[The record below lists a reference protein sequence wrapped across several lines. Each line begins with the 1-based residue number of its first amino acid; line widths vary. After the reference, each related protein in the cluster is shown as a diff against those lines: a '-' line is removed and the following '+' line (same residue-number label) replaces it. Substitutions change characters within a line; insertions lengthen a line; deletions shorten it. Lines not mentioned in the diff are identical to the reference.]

1 MDSNTEKIAYGS
13 NLTVFAFNGNGKIPV
28 LYGGYTIATELSED
42 LVSENNYNL
51 ITEEEIT
58 SINIKITNADS
69 TSERTYTFPLEEGQ
83 ILNGNDYIDS
93 EGLHIGDNLIA
104 FTAEQEEAYQALQN
118 IPLYEGISHIIVT
131 DATPAVLKLSYNSVE
146 EDNQIY
152 VLNKNEQLLAIFNKD
167 DDETLI
173 NPRIEKRQNSESVF
187 TFTIDAKNPKWNE
200 INNPENLYVV
210 DGMMFSTNFD
220 GSFKENISE
229 NDEKTIEVT
238 AYERQQL
245 LSRKF
250 VRAWNSETNLEKIDT
265 FMVVILSNG
274 NLPLKNNGIEIT
286 TRYPKGSSGYV
297 LEGLL
302 YGTGWTVGTCDIY
315 EYENG
320 QVVKDENN
328 NPVYSKFDLETDQVN
343 IYDNILK
350 VQELWGGIL
359 VFDSLNKIVH
369 HRDETLYLPYNGYEV
384 RYQKNMQSLEKEY
397 NNKIITK
404 LCPLGEGG
412 LNIANVNDGSV
423 WLENYSYTDT
433 VLEGIENAPDITDQ
447 AQLKRWGE
455 RKLEMLCQPTIE
467 LDVNLAL
474 MYQLEG
480 YELETVDL
488 NHIVDVINYNDVD
501 TDYIQLRVVE
511 FSYSV
516 WNKSDATVKLSN
528 ITLDSTDIFRK
539 AVKATNIINTGTL
552 EASKVINIYKGG
564 QSVEQTMIVLDGK
577 AEFSYSELTRTDTG
591 IIARV
596 THTEDKYNTLSG
608 TVGRHTEE
616 IGSWDI
622 TSGSIASSISK
633 TTSELN
639 TVSGQLEVTSSKVN
653 ILERNVS
660 ELNSKIQ
667 DIADITTYGEN
678 DKGKVEL
685 NDINESEPIMIKV
698 HPTTTTIDYLYPTN
712 NLYPSDTLYLKDR
725 RIRFERTYDE
735 DGITKIEYIYYELP
749 DGLLRYND
757 EIYDEFLLD
766 YDNKICQVIKR
777 CGYNADGT
785 VYQLAEPQ
793 TMDYPYPT
801 IYLGDGDYKIS
812 LLGYDNAYIYVRLMA
827 KNIYTTQFA
836 TRAEV
841 HTEIDQTAASITTM
855 VSGTYE
861 RKDHAESSYSQLQ
874 QTTSNISATVANNN
888 TKANIIAK
896 INDNTSQAQINAD
909 AINLLANDVLNIL
922 SGNTIDLGAK
932 TITITSNN
940 FTVDSSGN
948 IRSNSGVIGG
958 FTLGTT
964 RFTGNLNG
972 IYDYNNYDLRNVMCI
987 QMDWLANSSIFQ
999 NIYDVNNDG
1008 YINTADT
1015 LKIKR
1020 ILLGLDQNTKNVT
1033 GNVYINS
1040 TNPKNCIQVTANG
1053 ETAVSI
1059 GVGGINTILT
1069 TTQNFV
1075 CGTATDTGYS
1085 GITIN
1090 GDRGHLYLI
1099 QNNQKTIELHPDGN
1113 VIGNILT
1120 ANSQITNYGTL
1131 YNDGAIRSIATYDN
1145 NTVTNSPNMYVTS
1158 KGWFRRTTN
1167 TSSKRYK
1174 TDIKNIENMELT
1186 PEKLYDLPVRQFK
1199 YKSDYL
1205 KTKDDPRYNKDL
1217 IGFIAEE
1224 VAEYYP
1230 IAVDYEID
1238 EEGNKYIEN
1247 WNEKYMIPPMLNLI
1261 QKLNK
1266 RVKIL
1271 EEKIKGGNK

>member
-1 MDSNTEKIAYGS
+1 MDNE
-13 NLTVFAFNGNGKIPV
+13 
-28 LYGGYTIATELSED
+28 
-42 LVSENNYNL
+42 EN
-51 ITEEEIT
+51 
-58 SINIKITNADS
+58 SK
-69 TSERTYTFPLEEGQ
+69 
-83 ILNGNDYIDS
+83 
-93 EGLHIGDNLIA
+93 
-104 FTAEQEEAYQALQN
+104 
-118 IPLYEGISHIIVT
+118 
-131 DATPAVLKLSYNSVE
+131 
-146 EDNQIY
+146 IY
-152 VLNKNEQLLAIFNKD
+152 VLNKNEQLVAIFSN
-167 DDETLI
+167 DDEEDVLI
-173 NPRIEKRQNSESVF
+173 NPRIEKRQNAEAVF
-187 TFTIDAKNPKWNE
+187 TFTIDTRNPKWQE
-200 INNPENLYVV
+200 INNPENLYLV
-210 DGMMFSTNFD
+210 DGMVFSTNFD
-220 GSFKENISE
+220 GSFKEVISE
-229 NDEKTIEVT
+229 NDENTIEVT

-274 NLPLKNNGIEIT
+274 NLPLKNNGTEIT
-286 TRYPKGSSGYV
+286 TRYPKGSSGYA

-320 QVVKDENN
+320 EVVKDENG

-359 VFDSLNKIVH
+359 VFDSYNKIVH

-384 RYQKNMQSLEKEY
+384 RYQKNMQSLEKKY

-412 LNIANVNDGSV
+412 LNIVNVNDGSV

-433 VLEGIENAPDITDQ
+433 ILEGIENNPDITDQ
-447 AQLKRWGE
+447 TQLKRWGQ

-480 YELETVDL
+480 YELETIDL

-501 TDYIQLRVVE
+501 TDYMQLRVVE

-516 WNKSDATVKLSN
+516 WNRTDATIKLSN

-564 QSVEQTMIVLDGK
+564 QSVQQTLLVLDGK
-577 AEFSYSELTRTDTG
+577 TEFTYSELTKADDG

-596 THTEDKYNTLSG
+596 THTEDRYNTLNG
-608 TVGRHTEE
+608 IVGNHTEE
-616 IGSWDI
+616 IGEWDL

-698 HPTTTTIDYLYPTN
+698 HPTTTTIDYLYPSSG
-712 NLYPSDTLYLKDR
+712 LFPSDSLYLKDR

-735 DGITKIEYIYYELP
+735 DGITKTEYIYYELP

-766 YDNKICQVIKR
+766 YDNKICQIIKR
-777 CGYNADGT
+777 CEWFGGTGINLFKPQYFDGVKQNISNVTISQDEKYTITPSNTSSQITLNNRFFISRGQSQVLYFTNLTNILSRNIMITIEYYNSNNVLINTFVVGNNSARIYIDEDVLYYTLSFTFSGRTIGEDFGFNIQLNDGSNEKSYET
-785 VYQLAEPQ
+785 HYPSIKSTGTED
-793 TMDYPYPT
+793 TIDYPYPT

-812 LLGYDNAYIYVRLMA
+812 LLGYENAYIYVRLMA

-841 HTEIDQTAASITTM
+841 HTEIDQTATSITTM
-855 VSGTYE
+855 VSETYE
-861 RKDHAESSYSQLQ
+861 RRDHAESSYSEFQ
-874 QTTSNISATVANNN
+874 QTANSISTTVANNN
-888 TKANIIAK
+888 TKANIIAR
-896 INDNTSQAQINAD
+896 INDNTSDAVIEAD
-909 AINLLANDVLNIL
+909 NISLAGKTLNFTADNMAI
-922 SGNTIDLGAK
+922 S
-932 TITITSNN
+932 SNN
-940 FTVDSSGN
+940 FSVDSNGN
-948 IRSNSGVIGG
+948 IRANSGIIGG
-958 FTLGTT
+958 FDLGKT

-972 IYDYNNYDLRNVMCI
+972 IYDYNLYDFRNSMCI
-987 QMDWLANSSIFQ
+987 IMDWLSRNSMLT
-999 NIYDVNNDG
+999 NIYDVNSDG
-1008 YINTADT
+1008 T
-1015 LKIKR
+1015 LNSMDFLLMR
-1020 ILLGLDQNTKNVT
+1020 QILLGQKENTKNIT

-1059 GVGGINTILT
+1059 GIGGINAILT

-1090 GDRGHLYLI
+1090 GDTGHLYLI
-1099 QNNQKTIELHPDGN
+1099 QNNQKNIELHPDGN
-1113 VIGNILT
+1113 VISNMLT
-1120 ANSQITNYGTL
+1120 ANTQITNYGKSYLDDEIRTKGT
-1131 YNDGAIRSIATYDN
+1131 YNKTTSS
-1145 NTVTNSPNMYVTS
+1145 SPNMYITS
-1158 KGWFRRTTN
+1158 SGWLKRSTN
-1167 TSSKRYK
+1167 TSSQRYK
-1174 TDIKNIENMELT
+1174 KDIKDLQNEELN
-1186 PEKLYDLPVRQFK
+1186 PERLYNLKVKQFK
-1199 YKSDYL
+1199 YTEKYQPPKEDI
-1205 KTKDDPRYNKDL
+1205 RYNKDL
-1217 IGFIAEE
+1217 VGFIAEDVEE
-1224 VAEYYP
+1224 VYP
-1230 IAVDYEID
+1230 IAVDYNED
-1238 EEGNKYIEN
+1238 GQVEN
-1247 WNEKYMIPPMLNLI
+1247 WNERYMIPPMLNLI

-1271 EEKIKGGNK
+1271 EERLKGGK

>member
-93 EGLHIGDNLIA
+93 EGLHIGNNIIA

-888 TKANIIAK
+888 TKANIVAL
-896 INDNTSQAQINAD
+896 INDNSVSQVKVNAD
-909 AINLLANDVLNIL
+909 VVDISANDVLNIL
-922 SGNTIDLGAK
+922 ANNAINLSTKNITISSDNFSVDQYGNMFCRNANMSGTINSNNATITGGSITLQGNNNINTKIESDEITLSVDNSELTLGFTYSADLGKYVPIMIYA
-932 TITITSNN
+932 INGQGQFMLLNN
-940 FTVDSSGN
+940 QLDIANLNISGSAMFHNGLYSSGN
-948 IRSNSGVIGG
+948 IEAGDCRLNASNGNVTVGSGLYIDNGLIRSQY
-958 FTLGTT
+958 T
-964 RFTGNLNG
+964 
-972 IYDYNNYDLRNVMCI
+972 YNN
-987 QMDWLANSSIFQ
+987 S
-999 NIYDVNNDG
+999 
-1008 YINTADT
+1008 
-1015 LKIKR
+1015 
-1020 ILLGLDQNTKNVT
+1020 
-1033 GNVYINS
+1033 
-1040 TNPKNCIQVTANG
+1040 
-1053 ETAVSI
+1053 
-1059 GVGGINTILT
+1059 
-1069 TTQNFV
+1069 
-1075 CGTATDTGYS
+1075 
-1085 GITIN
+1085 
-1090 GDRGHLYLI
+1090 
-1099 QNNQKTIELHPDGN
+1099 
-1113 VIGNILT
+1113 
-1120 ANSQITNYGTL
+1120 
-1131 YNDGAIRSIATYDN
+1131 
-1145 NTVTNSPNMYVTS
+1145 TVTNSPNMYITS
-1158 KGWFRRTTN
+1158 GGGVRRTTN

-1174 TDIKNIENMELT
+1174 TDIKNVEETELD

-1199 YKSDYL
+1199 YKTNYL
-1205 KTKDDPRYNKDL
+1205 KTENDPRYDKVL

-1271 EEKIKGGNK
+1271 EEKIKGGNE

>member
-28 LYGGYTIATELSED
+28 LYGGHILVTEMLED
-42 LVSENNYNL
+42 LLSENNFNL

-93 EGLHIGDNLIA
+93 EGLHIGDNIIA
-104 FTAEQEEAYQALQN
+104 FTTEQEEAYQALQN
-118 IPLYEGISHIIVT
+118 LTLYEGITHIIVT

-220 GSFKENISE
+220 GSFKEKISE

-274 NLPLKNNGIEIT
+274 NLPLKNNGVEIT

-564 QSVEQTMIVLDGK
+564 QSVEQTMLILDGK
-577 AEFSYSELTRTDTG
+577 TEFTYSELTRADDG

-596 THTEDKYNTLSG
+596 THTEDEYNTLSG

-698 HPTTTTIDYLYPTN
+698 HPTTSTIDYLYPTN

-785 VYQLAEPQ
+785 VYQLAEPE
-793 TMDYPYPT
+793 TKDYPYPT

-841 HTEIDQTAASITTM
+841 HTEIDQTATSITTM
-855 VSGTYE
+855 VSETYE
-861 RKDHAESSYSQLQ
+861 RRDHAENSYSQLQ
-874 QTTSNISATVANNN
+874 QTASNISATVENNN
-888 TKANIIAK
+888 TKANIIAR
-896 INDNTSQAQINAD
+896 INDKTSEAVIEAD
-909 AINLLANDVLNIL
+909 NISLA
-922 SGNTIDLGAK
+922 GK
-932 TITITSNN
+932 TLN
-940 FTVDSSGN
+940 FTVDNMAISSNNFSVDSNGN
-948 IRSNSGVIGG
+948 IRANSGIIGG
-958 FTLGTT
+958 FDLGRT
-964 RFTGNLNG
+964 RFAGNLNG
-972 IYDYNNYDLRNVMCI
+972 IYDYNLYDFRNSMCI
-987 QMDWLANSSIFQ
+987 IMDWLSRNSMLT
-999 NIYDVNNDG
+999 NIYDVNSDG
-1008 YINTADT
+1008 T
-1015 LKIKR
+1015 LNSMDFWLMR
-1020 ILLGLDQNTKNVT
+1020 QILLGQKENTKNIT

-1059 GVGGINTILT
+1059 GIGGINAILT

-1090 GDRGHLYLI
+1090 GDTGHLYLI
-1099 QNNQKTIELHPDGN
+1099 QNNQKNIELHPDGN
-1113 VIGNILT
+1113 VISNMLT
-1120 ANSQITNYGTL
+1120 ANTQITNYGKSYLDDEIRTKET
-1131 YNDGAIRSIATYDN
+1131 YNKTTSS
-1145 NTVTNSPNMYVTS
+1145 SPNMYITS
-1158 KGWFRRTTN
+1158 SGWLKRSTN
-1167 TSSKRYK
+1167 TSSQRYK
-1174 TDIKNIENMELT
+1174 KDIKDLQNEELN
-1186 PEKLYDLPVRQFK
+1186 PERLYNLKIKQFK
-1199 YKSDYL
+1199 YTEKYQPPKEDI
-1205 KTKDDPRYNKDL
+1205 RYNKDL
-1217 IGFIAEE
+1217 VGFIAEDVEE
-1224 VAEYYP
+1224 VYP
-1230 IAVDYEID
+1230 IAVDYNED
-1238 EEGNKYIEN
+1238 GQVEN
-1247 WNEKYMIPPMLNLI
+1247 WNERYMIPAMLKLI
-1261 QKLNK
+1261 QEQHIEIEQMKKEIKEL
-1266 RVKIL
+1266 
-1271 EEKIKGGNK
+1271 KGGK

>member
-1 MDSNTEKIAYGS
+1 M
-13 NLTVFAFNGNGKIPV
+13 
-28 LYGGYTIATELSED
+28 
-42 LVSENNYNL
+42 NN
-51 ITEEEIT
+51 
-58 SINIKITNADS
+58 
-69 TSERTYTFPLEEGQ
+69 
-83 ILNGNDYIDS
+83 
-93 EGLHIGDNLIA
+93 
-104 FTAEQEEAYQALQN
+104 
-118 IPLYEGISHIIVT
+118 
-131 DATPAVLKLSYNSVE
+131 E
-146 EDNQIY
+146 EDTQIY
-152 VLNKNEQLLAIFNKD
+152 VLNKAEQLLAVFNKD
-167 DDETLI
+167 DEEQALI
-173 NPRIEKRQNSESVF
+173 NPRVEKRQNAEAVF
-187 TFTIDAKNPKWNE
+187 TFSIDTKNPKWQE

-210 DGMMFSTNFD
+210 DGMIFSTNFD
-220 GSFKENISE
+220 GSFKEVISE

-286 TRYPKGSSGYV
+286 TRYPKGSSGYA

-359 VFDSLNKIVH
+359 VFDSFNKIVH

-384 RYQKNMQSLEKEY
+384 RYQKNMQSLEKKY

-412 LNIANVNDGSV
+412 LNIVNINDGSV

-433 VLEGIENAPDITDQ
+433 VLEGIENNPDITNQ
-447 AQLKRWGE
+447 TQLKRWGE

-480 YELETVDL
+480 YELETIDL

-501 TDYIQLRVVE
+501 TDYMQLRVVE

-516 WNKSDATVKLSN
+516 WDKSDATVKLSN

-564 QSVEQTMIVLDGK
+564 QSVQQTLLVLDGK
-577 AEFSYSELTRTDTG
+577 TEFTYSELTRADDG

-596 THTEDKYNTLSG
+596 THTEDEYNTLSG

-622 TSGSIASSISK
+622 TSGTIASSISA

-639 TVSGQLEVTSSKVN
+639 TVSGELEVTSSKVN

-667 DIADITTYGEN
+667 DIADITTYGESSFGEV
-678 DKGKVEL
+678 DL

-698 HPTTTTIDYLYPTN
+698 HPTTTTIDYLYPN
-712 NLYPSDTLYLKDR
+712 SNLYPSNALYLKDR

-766 YDNKICQVIKR
+766 YDNNICQIIKR
-777 CGYNADGT
+777 CGYNANGT
-785 VYQLAEPQ
+785 IYQLAEPQ
-793 TMDYPYPT
+793 TIDYPYPT
-801 IYLGDGDYKIS
+801 ISLGDGDYKIS

-841 HTEIDQTAASITTM
+841 HSEIEQTATGITTM
-855 VSGTYE
+855 VSETYE

-874 QTTSNISATVANNN
+874 QTASSISATVENNN
-888 TKANIIAK
+888 TRANIVAK
-896 INDNTSQAQINAD
+896 INGNTSSTIIEAD
-909 AINLLANDVLNIL
+909 NISLAGKRINLTSQD
-922 SGNTIDLGAK
+922 
-932 TITITSNN
+932 ITISSNN
-940 FTVDSSGN
+940 FSVDANGNMTCSNANVSGTISSNNATITGGTLTLTDTSKITSIYSGGISLQGSRYQMSMDYDSSGRPQLLIYYN
-948 IRSNSGVIGG
+948 QSGSNWNPIFLLNYEGLYIERKIEVISGGLSVNNGNIETSGNIISNYGNVQVGDGDTLCRLNGSNGNVTVGNGLYVDNYLIRSQY
-958 FTLGTT
+958 T
-964 RFTGNLNG
+964 
-972 IYDYNNYDLRNVMCI
+972 YNN
-987 QMDWLANSSIFQ
+987 
-999 NIYDVNNDG
+999 
-1008 YINTADT
+1008 
-1015 LKIKR
+1015 
-1020 ILLGLDQNTKNVT
+1020 
-1033 GNVYINS
+1033 
-1040 TNPKNCIQVTANG
+1040 
-1053 ETAVSI
+1053 E
-1059 GVGGINTILT
+1059 
-1069 TTQNFV
+1069 
-1075 CGTATDTGYS
+1075 
-1085 GITIN
+1085 
-1090 GDRGHLYLI
+1090 
-1099 QNNQKTIELHPDGN
+1099 
-1113 VIGNILT
+1113 
-1120 ANSQITNYGTL
+1120 
-1131 YNDGAIRSIATYDN
+1131 
-1145 NTVTNSPNMYVTS
+1145 TVTNSPNMYITS
-1158 KGWFRRTTN
+1158 GGSIRRTTN

-1174 TDIKNIENMELT
+1174 TDIKNIEEEELN

-1199 YKSDYL
+1199 YKTDYL
-1205 KTKDDPRYNKDL
+1205 KTENDPRYDKIL

-1224 VAEYYP
+1224 VAKYYP

-1238 EEGNKYIEN
+1238 EKGNKYIEN

-1261 QKLNK
+1261 QKLDK
-1266 RVKIL
+1266 RVKML
-1271 EEKIKGGNK
+1271 EEKLEGGNK